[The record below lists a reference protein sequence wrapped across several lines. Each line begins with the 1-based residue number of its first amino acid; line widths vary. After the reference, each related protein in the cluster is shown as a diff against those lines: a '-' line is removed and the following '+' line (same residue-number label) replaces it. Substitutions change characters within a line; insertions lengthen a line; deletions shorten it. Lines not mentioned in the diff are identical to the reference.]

1 MYVYNISMLRENLI
15 ISRSQE
21 EFLLFSFIIL
31 PIELLE
37 LQVLAMITPLRQH
50 HHLPSFHP
58 FPIVFRAVSSSMEQ
72 LTAGRHATIAN
83 CPRDMPSPRR
93 RNCCAIMEVTWACT
107 IAIRR
112 LPTLF
117 TNWIGRRRGSEK
129 PVPLGAALPQD
140 SLRVPGSFRDTKGE
154 N

>member
-1 MYVYNISMLRENLI
+1 MI

-21 EFLLFSFIIL
+21 EFLLSSFIIL

-37 LQVLAMITPLRQH
+37 LQVLVMITPLRQH

-58 FPIVFRAVSSSMEQ
+58 FPIVFRAVSSSTEQ

-83 CPRDMPSPRR
+83 CPRDILSAPTELLRHYGSYVGVYDRNSPFANFIYELDRPTPR
-93 RNCCAIMEVTWACT
+93 ERAI
-107 IAIRR
+107 
-112 LPTLF
+112 
-117 TNWIGRRRGSEK
+117 EK
-129 PVPLGAALPQD
+129 PVPLGAALPQA
-140 SLRVPGSFRDTKGE
+140 SLRVPGSSRDTKGE